1 MAGKLSIDERRQ
13 KMLAELKKLEEE
25 ERRERT
31 SNLIKLGKQTELFLN
46 GVIDF
51 PVFINEAET
60 ITGWKFKGQL
70 PRQVVHMQTPAVIP
84 ETVQ

>member
-1 MAGKLSIDERRQ
+1 MASKLSIDERRQ

-70 PRQVVHMQTPAVIP
+70 PRQNPQMQIAAAIP